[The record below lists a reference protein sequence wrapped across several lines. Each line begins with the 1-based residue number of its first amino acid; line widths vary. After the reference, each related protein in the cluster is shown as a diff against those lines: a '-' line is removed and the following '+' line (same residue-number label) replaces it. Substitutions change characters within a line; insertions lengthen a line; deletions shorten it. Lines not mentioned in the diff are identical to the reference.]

1 MGTRY
6 ASLVVHSSV
15 MAAVGAPATMKAA
28 SILPSFSASVL
39 SAVSS
44 CHVQDDAFLTED
56 DTKYGGIKPRRNYL
70 GPVYRNGFSDHLPL
84 VCRLAF

>member
-28 SILPSFSASVL
+28 SILPSFRASVL
-39 SAVSS
+39 SAKLWYWGLMSFSVRPAAVSTS
-44 CHVQDDAFLTED
+44 MAL
-56 DTKYGGIKPRRNYL
+56 K
-70 GPVYRNGFSDHLPL
+70 
-84 VCRLAF
+84 